1 MQMVAEII
9 VGIACLAVFIF
20 IIPKVWNSNEPIV
33 NNLISA
39 LVAAAVIVGIAI
51 MALKFLSE
59 YWYIVALVVGAITY
73 SKTQSKEYS
82 AGAAVA
88 CAALLL
94 FVSAA
99 TEKEKPQTNQPTQQI
114 IRREENKRE
123 EKVDDEYAKYGLRAN
138 PSQNPMGW
146 ADGSKYGFGK
156 ITILEEN
163 TLKGMEKKNYTS
175 EEIIKRLKLTRR
187 GQGGVPHGLL
197 NDVIPAGRKLDSD
210 DLRLGWIDID
220 EEISS
225 VIGKLGEPD
234 KIEEKNGEKIY
245 YYGSQKS
252 PTADMEIYVKNSR
265 VNLIIS
271 MKWGITTPRDISARD
286 RNAKAENSTRKAVM
300 SAYGVNYN
308 STDYEGM
315 ELIEYTINSKN
326 GQPCILRF
334 AVNKSDNYIDYISI
348 RHKENQENV
357 TPIKNT
363 SGIESKTLGKN
374 WIKDNSNDIYIQNPS
389 PSEGETIS
397 WSGGYIQDGEYKFAN
412 GSGTT
417 VWKNKSGEV
426 VQVDEGNFE
435 HGQRQGQFKHQFF
448 PSGNIEYSNWK
459 NGKEIS

>member
-9 VGIACLAVFIF
+9 VGVACLAVFIF
-20 IIPKVWNSNEPIV
+20 LIPKIWNRNETIV

-39 LVAAAVIVGIAI
+39 VVYAAVIVGIII

-94 FVSAA
+94 FVSAV

-138 PSQNPMGW
+138 PSQNPIGW

-156 ITILEEN
+156 ITILEED
-163 TLKGMEKKNYTS
+163 TLKEMEKQNATS
-175 EEIIKRLKLTRR
+175 EQIIKSLKLTRSIT
-187 GQGGVPHGLL
+187 GGVPHGLL

-225 VIGKLGEPD
+225 VIGKLGEPY
-234 KIEEKNGEKIY
+234 KIEDKNGGKVY
-245 YYGSQKS
+245 YFGYPNH
-252 PTADMEIYVKNSR
+252 PTANMEITVKDSK
-265 VNLIIS
+265 VSSIIS
-271 MKWGITTPRDISARD
+271 VKWGITTPRNISARD
-286 RNAKAENSTRKAVM
+286 RNTKAENSTRKAVM

-326 GQPCILRF
+326 GEPCILRF
-334 AVNKSDNYIDYISI
+334 AVNKSDNYIEYISI
-348 RHKENQENV
+348 RRKENEKNE
-357 TPIKNT
+357 TPVKNT
-363 SGIESKTLGKN
+363 SGNSSKSLGKN
-374 WIKDNSNDIYIQNPS
+374 WIKDNSNDIYMQNPS

-397 WSGGYIQDGEYKFAN
+397 WSGGYVQDGEYKFAN

-435 HGQRQGQFKHQFF
+435 HGQRQGQFKHQVF
-448 PSGNIEYSNWK
+448 PSGDIIYSNWDK
-459 NGKEIS
+459 GKKIS

>member
-9 VGIACLAVFIF
+9 VGVACLAIFLFIL
-20 IIPKVWNSNEPIV
+20 PKVWNSNEPFV
-33 NNLISA
+33 NNLIQA
-39 LVAAAVIVGIAI
+39 FVYAAVIVGIAI

-94 FVSAA
+94 FVSAV

-123 EKVDDEYAKYGLRAN
+123 EKVDTDYAKYRLKAN
-138 PSQNPMGW
+138 QYLDPIGW
-146 ADGSKYGFGK
+146 TDGSKYGYGK
-156 ITILEEN
+156 ITILEEREF
-163 TLKGMEKKNYTS
+163 KDDEKKSSREKALERFQFNRILY
-175 EEIIKRLKLTRR
+175 
-187 GQGGVPHGLL
+187 GGVPVGLV
-197 NDVIPAGRKLDSD
+197 NTVIPNLRNLDSD
-210 DLRLGWIDID
+210 DLRLGLIDID

-225 VIGKLGEPD
+225 VRNKLGKPY
-234 KIEEKNGEKIY
+234 KEENKNGELVL
-245 YYGSQKS
+245 YYGYPNRKS
-252 PTADMEIYVKNSR
+252 ADMEITFKDSSVNS
-265 VNLIIS
+265 IIS
-271 MKWGITTPRDISARD
+271 MKGLVTTPRGVATRPIGSSAS
-286 RNAKAENSTRKAVM
+286 NATRKAVID
-300 SAYGVNYN
+300 SYGNEYD

-334 AVNKSDNYIDYISI
+334 AVNKSDNYIEYISI
-348 RHKENQENV
+348 RHKENEKNV
-357 TPIKNT
+357 TPIKNA
-363 SGIESKTLGKN
+363 SGIESKSLGKN

-389 PSEGETIS
+389 PSEDETIS
-397 WSGGYIQDGEYKFAN
+397 WSGGYVQDGEYKFAN

-448 PSGNIEYSNWK
+448 PSGRIEYSNWDK
-459 NGKEIS
+459 GKEIS